1 MKLNVYVPVNKCRG
15 KKIIPAFAIKR
26 KTLWVIFFRAAV
38 EQGSHLVTFYW
49 ETVMTLKSGA
59 LAGSTSCVTSLRWRA
74 QPSHPAWQD
83 ARCSLPARLGCYFW
97 HAGGYRP
104 ARTSRRSSGRRR
116 DSPAFLRGRQL
127 TRSKL
132 FATKHFHTNQAASVK
147 TMTGSERGPAVSEG
161 CWFAGDVA
169 VKSSSPF
176 DLHKLHPCIRKQQWS
191 CCCWGKHGPRCPD
204 WLVQHNEKH

>member
-1 MKLNVYVPVNKCRG
+1 MFMLQLTSVEE

-116 DSPAFLRGRQL
+116 DSLAFLRGRQL

-147 TMTGSERGPAVSEG
+147 TYDRVWNEALRLVR
-161 CWFAGDVA
+161 DVG
-169 VKSSSPF
+169 
-176 DLHKLHPCIRKQQWS
+176 LL
-191 CCCWGKHGPRCPD
+191 
-204 WLVQHNEKH
+204 EM